1 VPLAAPCLAGRRIS
15 FMSYASILA
24 QAAKTA
30 QAVLAPMADPT
41 GSGAF
46 TLGGTAYTGTMS
58 VFDKVLVPTANGM
71 EEQRQIKIAATV
83 AQFAT
88 APNPATRP
96 VIVAR
101 GLVWHLTAV
110 EPGAQF
116 YVLTGVAA

>member
-1 VPLAAPCLAGRRIS
+1 
-15 FMSYASILA
+15 MSYAAILA

-30 QAVLAPMADPT
+30 QTILAPMSDPDGNGT
-41 GSGAF
+41 F
-46 TLGGTAYTGTMS
+46 TLAGTSYLGTMS
-58 VFDKVLVPTANGM
+58 LFDKVLVPTANGY
-71 EEQRQIKIAATV
+71 EEQRQIKIAATR
-83 AQFAT
+83 AQFAS
-88 APNPATRP
+88 APNPAARS